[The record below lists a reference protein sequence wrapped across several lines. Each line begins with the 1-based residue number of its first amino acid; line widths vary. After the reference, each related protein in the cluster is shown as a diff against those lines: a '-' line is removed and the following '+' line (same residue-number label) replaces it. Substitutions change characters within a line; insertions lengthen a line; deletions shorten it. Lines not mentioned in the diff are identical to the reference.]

1 VKDPQAKFSASSKK
15 LYVLTKRI
23 PPVKNCILSL
33 VAINT
38 WALIDNKSFG
48 IRKSEA
54 GVGASSDVGSKWQAL
69 GAVRLSLAKNVAYN
83 VVNKKTTYNLFK
95 ALSSMYEKLSTSN
108 KVFLIRRLVN
118 MKMKEGAFIVDHVNE
133 FNSILSRLMDKEV
146 NMAAED
152 YNDALVCCFKNMIDD
167 RIIDSGA
174 SRLCLTY
181 AKKSKRFKA
190 MLRYIPDLK
199 KRLISVGQL
208 DEEGYRVGFKD
219 QQWKVTKGSL
229 VVARGNKRRS
239 MCMVEVPSDEIN
251 ASIDGRGNTALW
263 NQRLGHKS
271 EKGMKILASNGR
283 ILDLQ
288 KAVADPTTMLPLL
301 VTVAGRV
308 LGFFLK
314 IKSRWVFTLLPKIT
328 AALWNPNLRVK
339 CLKFDNGGEYN
350 SREFIEYCAEN
361 GIRMLKTGSQRCF
374 GKIQLLWQLYLI
386 NREPFVPLG
395 FQIPELE
402 WQGKEV
408 SLAHLR
414 VFGCDSYVKVKDV
427 ARDKL
432 DAKFVKHI
440 HRLWLR

>member
-1 VKDPQAKFSASSKK
+1 
-15 LYVLTKRI
+15 
-23 PPVKNCILSL
+23 
-33 VAINT
+33 
-38 WALIDNKSFG
+38 
-48 IRKSEA
+48 
-54 GVGASSDVGSKWQAL
+54 
-69 GAVRLSLAKNVAYN
+69 
-83 VVNKKTTYNLFK
+83 
-95 ALSSMYEKLSTSN
+95 
-108 KVFLIRRLVN
+108 
-118 MKMKEGAFIVDHVNE
+118 
-133 FNSILSRLMDKEV
+133 
-146 NMAAED
+146 
-152 YNDALVCCFKNMIDD
+152 
-167 RIIDSGA
+167 
-174 SRLCLTY
+174 
-181 AKKSKRFKA
+181 
-190 MLRYIPDLK
+190 
-199 KRLISVGQL
+199 
-208 DEEGYRVGFKD
+208 
-219 QQWKVTKGSL
+219 
-229 VVARGNKRRS
+229 
-239 MCMVEVPSDEIN
+239 
-251 ASIDGRGNTALW
+251 
-263 NQRLGHKS
+263 RLGHKS

-288 KAVADPTTMLPLL
+288 KAVVGFCEAC
-301 VTVAGRV
+301 V
-308 LGFFLK
+308 LGK
-314 IKSRWVFTLLPKIT
+314 QKKKWK
-328 AALWNPNLRVK
+328 AAMEKETNLRVK